1 MNLNETINKR
11 ASIRKFKDKKVP
23 FGKVL
28 EAIDSAIKTPL
39 AGNISTLKFVIVT
52 DPDAKQRIA
61 EYADQLWISEADTL
75 VIVCSEMK
83 SLTNVY
89 GEHAKDYAKQQV
101 GAAIQNF
108 LLRITDLG
116 LASCWVGSYLEHE
129 IKNTLKIPVDV
140 VVEAILPIG
149 YSDEKSKPKKK
160 VSLEHTLYW
169 DKWKQSKKPT
179 LLKDPTTKD

>member
-1 MNLNETINKR
+1 MKLTEAINKR
-11 ASIRKFKDKKVP
+11 ASIRKFKDKKVK
-23 FGKVL
+23 FGDVL
-28 EAIDSAIKTPL
+28 EAIDAAIKTPL

-61 EYADQLWISEADTL
+61 EYADQLWLTDADTL
-75 VIVCSEMK
+75 VVVCSEMK

-89 GEHAKDYAKQQV
+89 GEHANGYAKQQV

-116 LASCWVGSYLEHE
+116 LASCWIGSYLDYEV
-129 IKNTLKIPVDV
+129 KNVLKIPADV
-140 VVEAILPIG
+140 SVEAILPVG
-149 YSDEKSKPKKK
+149 YPDEKSKPKKK

-169 DKWKQSKKPT
+169 DKWKQGKKPSIRH
-179 LLKDPTTKD
+179 DPTTRD